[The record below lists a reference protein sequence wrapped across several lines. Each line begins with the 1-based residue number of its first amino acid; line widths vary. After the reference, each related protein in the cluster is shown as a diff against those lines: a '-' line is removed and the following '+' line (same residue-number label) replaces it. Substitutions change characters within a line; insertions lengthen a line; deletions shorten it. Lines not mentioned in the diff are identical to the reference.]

1 MKVARLEITRFR
13 GFSSLV
19 LTPRLNSVV
28 VGEPRSGRSDLIA
41 ALRRVLEPRSVRLRP
56 SDWDIHRTLP
66 GRTSDQGEGR
76 GTEEAEDTTVEV
88 SLLDL
93 PDETEQLLQEQ
104 LELFAPSTG
113 LITGE
118 NDSNEAELGV
128 RIRYVLRDNPEQD
141 TLDHWLEY
149 PKSGI
154 RVPRREHELVQA
166 VVLDQNP
173 PLELRAEGS
182 LRHLARDAAPESLNA
197 TLERFSGDI
206 AAATQT
212 LANSDEVQA
221 ALELV
226 ATHGARTLLDLD
238 PRDLTANIGFTAE
251 DGSLAALLRAVQPTL
266 DLDAAGPLPL
276 SSHGSTTTAVLR
288 AAEGI
293 AAAQSDEAIV
303 VADDFGDHL
312 DAASSEYLAARLRR
326 RVGQLWLTTRRP
338 EVTRAFEPEELLR
351 LTREG
356 GTRPT
361 HQLAEHTD
369 RKEKVRRRHLSTL
382 LSSAVSAESVAL
394 LEGPHDMESYTA
406 LSWRQFAEDVG
417 PPLAAY
423 GMTLVPASRTGGEGG
438 KHELPKIAQLASDLG
453 LRVRVVLDN
462 DRQGANAELIEELRP
477 TSELIVHLPE
487 GVAVDR
493 ALVYG
498 INPRALRSVLQ
509 RLNEDHE
516 LNLEVESAD
525 DSELPA
531 KCTWALKQ
539 KGGLHRQYID
549 ELPHGVHPPIA
560 SQVLKHL
567 AGAAPA
573 DPLITLDSP

>member
-1 MKVARLEITRFR
+1 M
-13 GFSSLV
+13 
-19 LTPRLNSVV
+19 LTPRLHSIV

-56 SDWDIHRTLP
+56 SAWDIRRT
-66 GRTSDQGEGR
+66 RADCTSDQGEGR
-76 GTEEAEDTTVEV
+76 GTEESEDTTVEV

-104 LELFAPSTG
+104 LELCEPSTG
-113 LITGE
+113 LIAGE
-118 NDSNEAELGV
+118 EDSNEAELGV
-128 RIRYVLRDNPEQD
+128 RIRYVLRENPEQD

-173 PLELRAEGS
+173 PLELRAEGA
-182 LRHLARDAAPESLNA
+182 LRHLARDADPESLDA
-197 TLERFSGDI
+197 TLGRFSEDI

-212 LANSDEVQA
+212 LANSDDVRA

-238 PRDLTANIGFTAE
+238 PRDVTANIGFTAG

-276 SSHGSTTTAVLR
+276 SSHGSTATAVLG

-303 VADDFGDHL
+303 VADDFGDQL

-326 RVGQLWLTTRRP
+326 RVAQLWLTTRRP

-351 LTREG
+351 LTRDG
-356 GTRPT
+356 GTRRT
-361 HQLAEHTD
+361 HQLAEHSD
-369 RKEKVRRRHLSTL
+369 RKERVRRRHLSTL

-438 KHELPKIAQLASDLG
+438 KHELPKIAQLAADLG

-462 DRQGANAELIEELRP
+462 DRGGANAGLIEELRS

-498 INPRALRSVLQ
+498 IGPRVLRCVLQ
-509 RLNEDHE
+509 RLDDDHE

-525 DSELPA
+525 DRELPA

-567 AGAAPA
+567 AAAAPA